1 MVCAMSAQTHASA
14 RFQPPNLWRWSWRQL
29 RRDWSAGELRLLV
42 FAVTLAVAALTAVAF
57 FVDRLDRGLTRDAA
71 QLLGGDGVIVADQAM
86 PLAFE
91 QEAQRLGLRTARMA
105 LFASMARA
113 PDEMGG
119 ATRLVAVKSV
129 SSAYPLRGKLT
140 VAQDDG
146 SQADPAAEQTVA
158 AGPAPGEVWTET
170 AVLQSLGLKVGDPI
184 LLGDATLRVTR
195 RLVIEP
201 DRGAG
206 FMTFAPRVLMNDA
219 DLASTGLIQP
229 ASRVTYR
236 LAVALPRA
244 DRAKDQLALS
254 GYLAWAD
261 QTIKTQQLRGVRAD
275 SLDTG
280 RPETRQTL
288 SRAEQFLKLVALLAA
303 LLAAVAVG
311 IAARDFANRRL
322 DACALLRVLGESQ
335 RRIAWGYAIE
345 FLVVGTLASAVGVG
359 IGLALNEVFVV
370 LIGSLV
376 GTSLPGPGWWPA
388 GFGIGVGW
396 VLCVGFGLPPVLQ
409 LASVPA
415 LRVMRRDLGEP
426 RAASLGVMLGAGL
439 GFAVLLWSVAA
450 EPKLGAWA
458 VGGFAGAAAVF
469 TLGAAGAMA
478 VLRRM
483 LLTPFAGRWPAWLR
497 LATRQVASR
506 PSMGLVQV
514 TSLGLG
520 LFALILLVLLRTDLI
535 DSWRKATPPDAPNRF
550 VINVLPDQA
559 QAFQDHL
566 RTHGVGRY
574 DWYPMARGRL
584 VAVNGQ
590 SVRPESY
597 ADDRAKQLV
606 DREFNLSNA
615 AEPPVHNPIV
625 QGRWQP
631 EEPDALSIEEGIMKR
646 LNLKLGDRLRFEI
659 AAQPIEGRITSVR
672 KVDWASMRANFFV
685 MFPRARMSDVSS
697 DVPMTY
703 IAAFRAP
710 ADAAFDAGLAR
721 AFPNLTV
728 VDVTASIQQMQR
740 VLDQVI
746 RAVEFLFVFTLAA
759 GLAVLAAALVAS
771 REARVH
777 EFAVLR
783 ALGAGN
789 RLLGRVQGT
798 ELLGVGALAGSLASA
813 AALSLGW
820 VLSSQ
825 IFEFEWS
832 APLWWLPLGAALGA
846 GLAWAAGWWGL
857 RDVLARPVGQTLREA
872 I

>member
-1 MVCAMSAQTHASA
+1 MSSTSSTDL
-14 RFQPPNLWRWSWRQL
+14 PPGTPKPPSIWRWSLRQL
-29 RRDWSAGELRLLV
+29 LRDWRAGELRLLV

-86 PLAFE
+86 PPMFE

-105 LFASMARA
+105 LFPSMARA
-113 PDEMGG
+113 PDDKGG
-119 ATRLVAVKSV
+119 ATRLAAVKAV
-129 SSAYPLRGKLT
+129 SSSYPLRGKLT
-140 VAQDDG
+140 VA
-146 SQADPAAEQTVA
+146 ADETATEQTVA
-158 AGPAPGEVWTET
+158 AGPAPGEVWAEA
-170 AVLQSLGLKVGDPI
+170 AVLQSLNLKVGDPM
-184 LLGDATLRVTR
+184 LLGDATLRIAQR
-195 RLVIEP
+195 IVIEP

-206 FMTFAPRVLMNDA
+206 FMAFAPRVLMNEA
-219 DLASTGLIQP
+219 DLPATGLIQP

-244 DRAKDQLALS
+244 DRAKDLLALA
-254 GYLAWAD
+254 GYLTWAD
-261 QTIKTQQLRGVRAD
+261 QTIKTKQLRGVRAD

-311 IAARDFANRRL
+311 IAARDFAARRL

-335 RRIAWGYAIE
+335 RRIALGYAIE
-345 FLVVGTLASAVGVG
+345 FLAVGTLASLVGVG
-359 IGLALNEVFVV
+359 LGLALNQVFVV
-370 LIGSLV
+370 LIGNLV
-376 GTSLPGPGWWPA
+376 GTTLPGPGWWPA
-388 GFGIGVGW
+388 GFGVGVGW

-415 LRVMRRDLGEP
+415 LRVMRRDLGDP

-439 GFAVLLWSVAA
+439 GFATLLWGVAA

-458 VGGFAGAAAVF
+458 VGGFAGAAALF
-469 TLGAAGAMA
+469 TVGAALVMA
-478 VLRRM
+478 ALRRV

-506 PSMGLVQV
+506 PAMGLVQV

-566 RTHGVGRY
+566 RTHGVSRF
-574 DWYPMARGRL
+574 DWYPMVRGRL

-615 AEPPVHNPIV
+615 AEVPAHNPIIE
-625 QGRWQP
+625 GRWQP
-631 EEPDALSIEEGIMKR
+631 EEADALSIEEGIMKR
-646 LNLKLGDRLRFEI
+646 LNLKLGDRLRFEV

-685 MFPRARMSDVSS
+685 MFPRAAMP
-697 DVPMTY
+697 DVPTTY
-703 IAAFRAP
+703 ISAFRAP
-710 ADAAFDAGLAR
+710 ADATFDGGLAR
-721 AFPNLTV
+721 TFPNLTV

-759 GLAVLAAALVAS
+759 GLMVLTAALVAS
-771 REARVH
+771 RESRTR

-789 RLLGRVQGT
+789 QLLGRVQGA
-798 ELLGVGALAGSLASA
+798 ELLGVGALAGSLASG
-813 AALSLGW
+813 AALTLGW
-820 VLSSQ
+820 VLATQ
-825 IFEFEWS
+825 VFEFEWS

-872 I
+872 T

>member
-1 MVCAMSAQTHASA
+1 MPVQTDSSAP
-14 RFQPPNLWRWSWRQL
+14 FVPPSIWRWSLRQL
-29 RRDWSAGELRLLV
+29 LRDWAAGELRLLV
-42 FAVTLAVAALTAVAF
+42 LAVTLAVAALTAVAF

-71 QLLGGDGVIVADQAM
+71 QLLGGDGVIVADQTM
-86 PLAFE
+86 PPVFE

-105 LFASMARA
+105 LFPSMARA
-113 PDEMGG
+113 PDDKGG
-119 ATRLVAVKSV
+119 ATRLASIKAV
-129 SSAYPLRGKLT
+129 SSTYPLRGKLT
-140 VAQDDG
+140 VTRSDG
-146 SQADPAAEQTVA
+146 EGGAAAEQSVA
-158 AGPAPGEVWTET
+158 AGPAPGEVWAEA
-170 AVLQSLGLKVGDPI
+170 AVLQSLNLKVGDSM
-184 LLGDATLRVTR
+184 LLGDATLRIAQR
-195 RLVIEP
+195 IVIEP

-206 FMTFAPRVLMNDA
+206 FMAFAPRVLMNEA
-219 DLASTGLIQP
+219 DLPATALIQP

-236 LAVALPRA
+236 LAVALPRV

-254 GYLAWAD
+254 GYLTWAD
-261 QTIKTQQLRGVRAD
+261 QTIKSKQLRGVRAD
-275 SLDTG
+275 SLETG

-311 IAARDFANRRL
+311 IAARDFAARRL

-345 FLVVGTLASAVGVG
+345 FLVVGTLASLAGVG
-359 IGLALNEVFVV
+359 LGLALNEVFVA
-370 LIGSLV
+370 LIGNLV
-376 GTSLPGPGWWPA
+376 GTTLPGPGWWPA
-388 GFGIGVGW
+388 GFGVGVGW
-396 VLCVGFGLPPVLQ
+396 VLCIGFGLPPVLQ

-415 LRVMRRDLGEP
+415 LRVMRRELGDP
-426 RAASLGVMLGAGL
+426 RAASLGVTLGAGL
-439 GFAVLLWSVAA
+439 GFAALLWGVAA

-458 VGGFAGAAAVF
+458 VGGFAAAAALFTAGAALVM
-469 TLGAAGAMA
+469 AA
-478 VLRRM
+478 LRRL

-506 PSMGLVQV
+506 PAMGLVQV

-566 RTHGVGRY
+566 RTHGVSRF
-574 DWYPMARGRL
+574 DWYPMVRGRL

-590 SVRPESY
+590 KVQPDSY

-606 DREFNLSNA
+606 DREFNLSHA
-615 AEPPVHNPIV
+615 AEVPAHNPIV

-631 EEPDALSIEEGIMKR
+631 EEPDALSVEEGIMKR
-646 LNLKLGDRLRFEI
+646 LGLKLGDRLRFEV

-685 MFPRARMSDVSS
+685 MFPRAELPE
-697 DVPMTY
+697 VPTTY
-703 IAAFRAP
+703 ISAFRAP
-710 ADAAFDAGLAR
+710 VGAPADGTFDGGLAR

-728 VDVTASIQQMQR
+728 IDVTASIQQMQR

-759 GLAVLAAALVAS
+759 GLMVLTAALVAS
-771 REARVH
+771 RESRTR

-789 RLLGRVQGT
+789 QLLGRVQGA
-798 ELLGVGALAGSLASA
+798 ELLGVGALAGGLASG
-813 AALSLGW
+813 AALTLGW
-820 VLSSQ
+820 LLATQV
-825 IFEFEWS
+825 FEFEWN

-872 I
+872 T